1 MRQQALAWWRGL
13 TWREKCA
20 IIQEQVRHAWV
31 DLDAF
36 AVETRT
42 DMVDKSSIQIERVFR
57 ATQEKEN

>member
-1 MRQQALAWWRGL
+1 M